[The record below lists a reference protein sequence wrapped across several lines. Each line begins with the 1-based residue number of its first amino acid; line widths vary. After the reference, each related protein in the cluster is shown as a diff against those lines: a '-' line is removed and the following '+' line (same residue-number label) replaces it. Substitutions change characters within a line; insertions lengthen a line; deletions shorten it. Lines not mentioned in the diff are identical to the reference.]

1 VKTKDLKKYIDEIP
15 EDADIVISKAFI
27 IDENDALTAILD
39 IPIVGVALN
48 NDNEDGNINEIRF
61 VLSSK
66 DLKGTFLKDEI
77 KFFKNTH

>member
-1 VKTKDLKKYIDEIP
+1 MKTKDLKKYIDEIP